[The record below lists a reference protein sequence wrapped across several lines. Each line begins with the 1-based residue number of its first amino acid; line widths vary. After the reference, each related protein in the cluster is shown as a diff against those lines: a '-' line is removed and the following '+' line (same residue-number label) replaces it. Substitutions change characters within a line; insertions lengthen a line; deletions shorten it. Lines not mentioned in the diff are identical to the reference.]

1 MPGPGARP
9 ELASPD
15 ELAEVKAICPGA
27 VYVSEGGSEFVH
39 LPTLKIPVGDRLE
52 TRDALLSLNPHTGY
66 VSRLYLS
73 APIAGRG
80 QNWTSHAVLGRT
92 WHTPSWNNVPAG
104 RPIEMLPQHLK
115 VYR

>member
-1 MPGPGARP
+1 MECWTRSTTTPRSPSIVMRCSSVMPGPGARP

-73 APIAGRG
+73 APIAGR
-80 QNWTSHAVLGRT
+80 
-92 WHTPSWNNVPAG
+92 
-104 RPIEMLPQHLK
+104 
-115 VYR
+115 